1 MTQDN
6 MFREVEEDLER
17 QRYEALWKRY
27 GIYVIA
33 AVLTIVL
40 GTAGNS
46 YWQTYQEASHQ
57 KATGSLEEILGQN
70 KTEPA
75 KQIEALQ
82 AFTSTFHGQTQA
94 TFAALHAATLAAK
107 QGKKDEAVKTYD
119 ALAADAGA
127 DHVFRQLADLL
138 SVQLQMDDGDAVLLQ
153 KRLLPLMG
161 DKEPWRYTAK
171 EFTGY
176 LALRAGDKIK
186 AKQMFTDLTQD
197 ASVPASLGARAADML
212 KLLAE

>member
-33 AVLTIVL
+33 AVLAVVL

-46 YWQTYQEASHQ
+46 YWQTYTEANHQ
-57 KATGSLEEILGQN
+57 KATGKLVEILGQN
-70 KTEPA
+70 KADPV
-75 KQIEALQ
+75 KQVEALQ

-94 TFAALHAATLAAK
+94 TFAALHAAALAAK
-107 QGKKDEAVKTYD
+107 QGNKDQAIKIYD
-119 ALAADAGA
+119 AVAADAGT
-127 DHVFRQLADLL
+127 DHAFRQLADLL

-153 KRLLPLMG
+153 KRLLPLMA
-161 DKEPWRYTAK
+161 DKAPWGYTAK

-186 AKQMFTDLTQD
+186 AREMFTDLAQD
-197 ASVPASLGARAADML
+197 ASVPKSLGARASDML
-212 KLLAE
+212 KLVAE